1 MAVSLQ
7 VIYPVSDESRFD
19 YDYYVGT
26 HIPIVERDMGP
37 HIDQVVVTKGV
48 AGGADVPPAF
58 HAVAT
63 MTFADQAAL
72 DAALGNAGAALEDIP
87 NFTNVQPQMLIGE
100 VLA

>member
-1 MAVSLQ
+1 MTVSLQ
-7 VIYPVSDESRFD
+7 VLYPVSEESRFD
-19 YDYYVGT
+19 FDYYVGT
-26 HIPIVERDMGP
+26 HIPIVQRDMGP

-48 AGGADVPPAF
+48 AGGPDVPPAF

-72 DAALGNAGAALEDIP
+72 DAALGEAGPALEDIP